1 MRVVFGVKTEI
12 EQRKFE
18 LTHHLHAAKKAAGTE
33 QPIEQFVGHRLAAK
47 VMTRNPWQ
55 DLAPPGEVLHELA
68 RQLHRIP
75 RHAVDS
81 GDTRNIDPG
90 QQMMQRV
97 TELVKQRNHVVV
109 VEQRGRIADRRRKIT
124 DQVGD
129 RELQSGTELF
139 ADRAF
144 IHPRA
149 AAFVLACVK
158 VDKKAADLIALC
170 IADLVE
176 SDVGVPY
183 LDTVAARDLQPEQRL
198 RHPEQAIENAFAW
211 KIGSQRLVRDLEAFS
226 LQLFAVETDVP
237 GLEFVPGQLLQ
248 FRRVR
253 GLGQK

>member
-1 MRVVFGVKTEI
+1 
-12 EQRKFE
+12 
-18 LTHHLHAAKKAAGTE
+18 
-33 QPIEQFVGHRLAAK
+33 
-47 VMTRNPWQ
+47 
-55 DLAPPGEVLHELA
+55 
-68 RQLHRIP
+68 
-75 RHAVDS
+75 
-81 GDTRNIDPG
+81 
-90 QQMMQRV
+90 MQRV

-109 VEQRGRIADRRRKIT
+109 VEQRRRIADRRRKIT

-158 VDKKAADLIALC
+158 VDEKAADLIARC

-176 SDVGVPY
+176 SDVGGAIPRHRRG
-183 LDTVAARDLQPEQRL
+183 ARSSARTEFA
-198 RHPEQAIENAFAW
+198 HPEQAIENAFAW

-237 GLEFVPGQLLQ
+237 RP
-248 FRRVR
+248 RVR
-253 GLGQK
+253 ARPVPAIA